1 MTVCF
6 PCIRRIV
13 PTLVAL
19 SAASSLTASAQ
30 VGHAPQRS
38 PYRDVYI
45 KHALT
50 YFAGYYSGATDPAR
64 VAPNDGPMVGARYAI
79 RLGGPVFFTGRL
91 AAVFT
96 DRSVVDPTLP
106 SAQRRVGTTSVPLM
120 FGDVG
125 FDLVLTGSKSWHS
138 LVPAVNASAGLAADL
153 SGKIDKSQFR
163 VGIPLMLSF
172 GPSLRYVP
180 GGKWSW
186 RLDVTDQYFR
196 VRYPES
202 YFLKTGADSTFLPPD
217 GKRTLWQHNWSATLG
232 ASVAILR

>member
-1 MTVCF
+1 MTACF
-6 PCIRRIV
+6 ARLRRKV

-19 SAASSLTASAQ
+19 SAAASLTASAQ
-30 VGHAPQRS
+30 VGHLPQRS

-45 KHALT
+45 RHALT
-50 YFAGYYSGATDPAR
+50 YFAGYYRGGKDPAR
-64 VAPNDGPMVGARYAI
+64 VAPNDGPMVGGRYAI

-96 DRSVVDPTLP
+96 DRSVVDPALP
-106 SAQRRVGTTSVPLM
+106 PAQRRLGTTSVPLL
-120 FGDVG
+120 FGDAG

-138 LVPAVNASAGLAADL
+138 LVPAVNASVGMAADL

-163 VGIPLMLSF
+163 VGTPLLLSF

-180 GGKWSW
+180 GGNWSW

-217 GKRTLWQHNWSATLG
+217 GKRTLWQHNWSTTLG
-232 ASVAILR
+232 ASIALFR

>member
-1 MTVCF
+1 MTVCLPSF
-6 PCIRRIV
+6 RRIALTV
-13 PTLVAL
+13 PAL
-19 SAASSLTASAQ
+19 LAAASLTASAQ
-30 VGHAPQRS
+30 VGHLPQRS

-45 KHALT
+45 RHALT

-79 RLGGPVFFTGRL
+79 RLGGPIFFTGRL

-106 SAQRRVGTTSVPLM
+106 SAERRVGTTNVPLV
-120 FGDVG
+120 FGDLG

-138 LVPAVNASAGLAADL
+138 LVPAVNGSIGLAADA
-153 SGKIDKSQFR
+153 SGKTDKSQYR
-163 VGIPLMLSF
+163 VGMPFLISY
-172 GPSLRYVP
+172 GPSLRIVP

-186 RLDVTDQYFR
+186 RLDLTDQYFR
-196 VRYPES
+196 LRYPES

-217 GKRTLWQHNWSATLG
+217 GKRTLWRHNWSATLG
-232 ASVAILR
+232 ASIALFR